1 MTNATTPR
9 KLGVKMT
16 IRVYSVNGDG
26 AVTGD
31 RGTVSVPYGQ
41 QPLPLDHAFPP
52 CQCPRHLK
60 VGAAR

>member
-1 MTNATTPR
+1 MTNATAPT
-9 KLGVKMT
+9 KSGAKMT

-26 AVTGD
+26 EVTD
-31 RGTVSVPYGQ
+31 ERGTVSIPYGQ
-41 QPLPLDHAFPP
+41 QPLPQGEAFPP